1 MTISIRFPTSRRP
14 ARTALLAAVLLA
26 LASAGCSSRGEVRDE
41 PAAAAPDLAV
51 PAATATPAMPAE
63 AAAPAVPAEPAS
75 LASGSDPAAATAP
88 PLTGTGTDEPGPTA
102 AERDFEALYGP
113 VAADAADPAGSN
125 PRDPWEGFN
134 RRVHRINNALDQHVA
149 RPAAEAYVAVVPSP
163 VRTGGRNFFSNPG
176 QPVSALSAR
185 LRGKPVRA
193 GQALGR
199 FVLNATLGVGGIFDP
214 ATDAGLPHRSEDFG
228 QTLGVWGWRESRYL
242 ELPLFGPRTVR
253 DTFGLVGDA
262 PLSPVR
268 QIDDDVARVGTQ
280 GLQLVDLRTRLMAID
295 SLREGAADDYAL
307 IRDAWLQ
314 RRDYQIFGDR
324 GRDDESGLPDYLLE
338 EEPPTI
344 PADSIPPGL

>member
-88 PLTGTGTDEPGPTA
+88 PLTGTGTGTDEPGPTA

-134 RRVHRINNALDQHVA
+134 RRVHRFNNALDQNVA

-163 VRTGGRNFFSNPG
+163 VRTGVRNFFSNLG
-176 QPVSALSAR
+176 QPVSALNA
-185 LRGKPVRA
+185 LLQGKPVQA
-193 GQALGR
+193 GQALG
-199 FVLNATLGVGGIFDP
+199 
-214 ATDAGLPHRSEDFG
+214 
-228 QTLGVWGWRESRYL
+228 
-242 ELPLFGPRTVR
+242 
-253 DTFGLVGDA
+253 
-262 PLSPVR
+262 
-268 QIDDDVARVGTQ
+268 
-280 GLQLVDLRTRLMAID
+280 
-295 SLREGAADDYAL
+295 
-307 IRDAWLQ
+307 
-314 RRDYQIFGDR
+314 
-324 GRDDESGLPDYLLE
+324 
-338 EEPPTI
+338 
-344 PADSIPPGL
+344 